1 MPDLILPFLAERCT
15 RDRINNRENYM
26 RFCRNCS
33 QRLAD
38 SVTVCPV
45 CGHDASDAVD
55 EQVNKYDPEKYSH
68 GAMAR
73 VSYKK
78 PRATYALIAANVIV
92 WLFITAAAYKG
103 IDISSLLSMH
113 RGAVAG
119 GEWYRLIT
127 SMFTHE
133 EFFHLASNCYAL
145 LIYGMILEPAIGKG
159 RFLAVYFTGGL
170 LGNALSFAL
179 MSNPSIGASGAV
191 FGLLGAVIAIH
202 FINPTAMSRA
212 MTVNAVISVGLTTF
226 YSIGGNIN
234 NLAHFGGLFGGYMMM
249 CLTTRYRMRKR
260 TVTNRALLSVL
271 LVLAFAVSA
280 FFGVTVK
287 KSVTETCYGSYTKM
301 CFFASVNEFEK
312 AEKEAEKIIS
322 SGENVYSADAL
333 AARVLYLDSVGKSDE
348 ATECFNELIKINSRV
363 PMMNETIYNKL
374 SGK

>member
-1 MPDLILPFLAERCT
+1 
-15 RDRINNRENYM
+15 M
-26 RFCRNCS
+26 RYCKNCS

-45 CGHDASDAVD
+45 CGHDASDAVS
-55 EQVNKYDPEKYSH
+55 EQTNKYDPEKYSH
-68 GAMAR
+68 GAGVR

-78 PRATYALIAANVIV
+78 PRATYALIALNAAV
-92 WLFITAAAYKG
+92 WLAITLAGYRG
-103 IDISSLLSMH
+103 TDISSLLSMH
-113 RGAVAG
+113 RGSVAG
-119 GEWYRLIT
+119 GEWYRVIT

-170 LGNALSFAL
+170 LGNALTFAL
-179 MSNPSIGASGAV
+179 MGNPSIGASGAV

-234 NLAHFGGLFGGYMMM
+234 NLAHFGGLFGGYIMM
-249 CLTTRYRMRKR
+249 CLLTRCRMRKR
-260 TVTNRALLSVL
+260 LVTSRPLLSVL
-271 LVLAFAVSA
+271 LVLLFAFSA
-280 FFGVTVK
+280 FSGITADK
-287 KSVTETCYGSYTKM
+287 PASEAYYGAYTKM
-301 CFFASVNEFEK
+301 CFFASVNDLER
-312 AEKEAEKIIS
+312 AESEAEKIINA
-322 SGENVYSADAL
+322 GENMYSSDAL
-333 AARVLYLDSVGKSDE
+333 AVKVLYLDSAGQKSAADKCFDE
-348 ATECFNELIKINSRV
+348 LMEVNSRV
-363 PMMNETIYNKL
+363 PMMNETIYDML